1 MRLRIKHPHLDSS
14 SALHNRTLLAISLAV
29 SFSFVGIG
37 MVVPVRVL
45 YAQSHGASLA
55 IIGAMASSFLLSNF
69 LFQYPTGWLA
79 DQFGRKRMMVIGLA
93 AQSVLS
99 VLYLVIT
106 DPVTFVILRFFE
118 GMVAASVLPSARALV
133 AETVAPERQ
142 GEAYGI
148 FSAFLNAGFLFG
160 PALGGLFASTGYAS
174 AFIGSCLLRL
184 VALLVVLALVPM
196 DPRRHPEARARARA
210 VSRRALLTLPLIG
223 AYILVFGDSLYFGFD
238 LTLMPLWMRHHLGAP
253 VALIGLA
260 YALWAMPNV
269 LGSPL
274 GGRVADRARRSTI
287 ILLLGLLQVPLY
299 MGYGLASSIL
309 PVLII
314 FMIHGGVYALMQPSV
329 DATLAAYSPPD
340 ARARA
345 QSVYATVGLASAF
358 IAANTLTTLY
368 GINFRLPLFAMAGGF
383 GLCVLVGGGCIR
395 LAERRMPP
403 AARSTDIAIAGQ

>member
-1 MRLRIKHPHLDSS
+1 MRLRTKLPRLESF

-29 SFSFVGIG
+29 SISFVGIG

-45 YAQSHGASLA
+45 YAQSRGASLA
-55 IIGAMASSFLLSNF
+55 IIGAMASSFLLSSF

-93 AQSVLS
+93 AQSMLL

-118 GMVAASVLPSARALV
+118 GIVAASVLPSARALV
-133 AETVAPERQ
+133 AETIAPERQ

-148 FSAFLNAGFLFG
+148 FGAFLNAGFLFG

-174 AFIGSCLLRL
+174 AFIGSCLLRIA
-184 VALLVVLALVPM
+184 ALLVVLALVPM
-196 DPRRHPEARARARA
+196 DLRRHPEARARARA

-223 AYILVFGDSLYFGFD
+223 SYILAFGDNLYFGFD

-260 YALWAMPNV
+260 YALWAVPNV

-274 GGRVADRARRSTI
+274 GGRVADRARRSTV

-299 MGYGLASSIL
+299 VGYGLATSIL

-314 FMIHGGVYALMQPSV
+314 FTIHGGVYALMQPSV
-329 DATLAAYSPPD
+329 DANLAVFSPPD
-340 ARARA
+340 ARART
-345 QSVYATVGLASAF
+345 QSVYAAVGLASGF
-358 IAANTLTTLY
+358 IAANTLTALY
-368 GINFRLPLFAMAGGF
+368 GLNFRLPLFAMAAGF
-383 GLCVLVGGGCIR
+383 GLCVLVGGGCVR
-395 LAERRMPP
+395 LSERRRPP
-403 AARSTDIAIAGQ
+403 ITGSTNIAIAGQ

>member
-1 MRLRIKHPHLDSS
+1 MRLIKHPRLGSS
-14 SALHNRTLLAISLAV
+14 SVLHNRTLLAISLAV
-29 SFSFVGIG
+29 SVSFVGIG

-106 DPVTFVILRFFE
+106 DPVTFVVLRFFE
-118 GMVAASVLPSARALV
+118 GMVAASVIPSARALV

-148 FSAFLNAGFLFG
+148 FGAFLNAGFLFG

-174 AFIGSCLLRL
+174 AFIGSCLLRIA
-184 VALLVVLALVPM
+184 ALLVVLALVPM
-196 DPRRHPEARARARA
+196 DPRRHAEARARARA

-223 AYILVFGDSLYFGFD
+223 SYILAFGDNLYFGFD

-260 YALWAMPNV
+260 YALWAVPNV

-299 MGYGLASSIL
+299 VGYGLASSIL

-314 FMIHGGVYALMQPSV
+314 FTVHGGVYALMQPSV
-329 DATLAAYSPPD
+329 DANLAAYSPPD
-340 ARARA
+340 ARART
-345 QSVYATVGLASAF
+345 QSVYATVGLASGF
-358 IAANTLTTLY
+358 ISANTLTVLY
-368 GINFRLPLFAMAGGF
+368 GLNFRLPLFAMAAGF
-383 GLCVLVGGGCIR
+383 GLCVLVGGICVR
-395 LAERRMPP
+395 FSERRLPP
-403 AARSTDIAIAGQ
+403 ATGSTDIAIAGQ

>member
-1 MRLRIKHPHLDSS
+1 MRLRTKLPRLESF

-29 SFSFVGIG
+29 SISFVGIG

-45 YAQSHGASLA
+45 YAQSRGASLA
-55 IIGAMASSFLLSNF
+55 IIGAMASSFLLSSF

-93 AQSVLS
+93 AQSMLS

-118 GMVAASVLPSARALV
+118 GIVAASVLPSARALV
-133 AETVAPERQ
+133 AETIAPERQ

-148 FSAFLNAGFLFG
+148 FGAFLNAGFLFG

-174 AFIGSCLLRL
+174 AFIGSCLLRIA
-184 VALLVVLALVPM
+184 ALLVVLALVPM
-196 DPRRHPEARARARA
+196 DLRRHPEARARARA

-223 AYILVFGDSLYFGFD
+223 SYILAFGDNLYFGFD

-260 YALWAMPNV
+260 YALWAVPNV

-274 GGRVADRARRSTI
+274 GGRVADRARRSTV

-299 MGYGLASSIL
+299 VGYGLATSIL

-314 FMIHGGVYALMQPSV
+314 FTIHGGVYALMQPSV
-329 DATLAAYSPPD
+329 DANLAVFSPPD
-340 ARARA
+340 ARART
-345 QSVYATVGLASAF
+345 QSVYAAVGLASGF
-358 IAANTLTTLY
+358 IAANTLTALY
-368 GINFRLPLFAMAGGF
+368 GLNFRLPLFAMAAGF
-383 GLCVLVGGGCIR
+383 GLCVLVGGGCVR
-395 LAERRMPP
+395 LSERRRPP
-403 AARSTDIAIAGQ
+403 ITGSTNIAIAGQ

>member
-1 MRLRIKHPHLDSS
+1 M
-14 SALHNRTLLAISLAV
+14 LHNRTLLAISLAV
-29 SFSFVGIG
+29 SVSFVGIG

-106 DPVTFVILRFFE
+106 DPVTFVVLRFFE
-118 GMVAASVLPSARALV
+118 GMVAASVIPSARALV

-148 FSAFLNAGFLFG
+148 FGAFLNAGFLFG

-174 AFIGSCLLRL
+174 AFIGSCLLRIA
-184 VALLVVLALVPM
+184 ALLVVLALVPM
-196 DPRRHPEARARARA
+196 DPRRHAEARARARA

-223 AYILVFGDSLYFGFD
+223 SYILAFGDNLYFGFD

-260 YALWAMPNV
+260 YALWAVPNV

-299 MGYGLASSIL
+299 VGYGLASSIL

-314 FMIHGGVYALMQPSV
+314 FTVHGGVYALMQPSV
-329 DATLAAYSPPD
+329 DANLAAYSPPD
-340 ARARA
+340 ARART
-345 QSVYATVGLASAF
+345 QSVYATVGLASGF
-358 IAANTLTTLY
+358 ISANTLTVLY
-368 GINFRLPLFAMAGGF
+368 GLNFRLPLFAMAAGF
-383 GLCVLVGGGCIR
+383 GLCVLVGGICVR
-395 LAERRMPP
+395 FSERRLPP
-403 AARSTDIAIAGQ
+403 ATGSTDIAIAGQ